1 MAIED
6 GLLIGSRREIEAWF
20 AATGQTQRE
29 LWAIIFKKT
38 SGKQSVTIGE
48 LIESGLCWGWVDHQ
62 TKRIDD
68 ERYGIRFVPRRPGSN
83 WSARN
88 RATACRLI
96 AAGRMTPA
104 GAVQLPPDLVCHDV

>member
-6 GLLIGSRREIEAWF
+6 GLLIGSQAEIEAWF
-20 AATGQTQRE
+20 AANGENRRE
-29 LWAIIFKKT
+29 LWAIIFKKS

-48 LIESGLCWGWVDHQ
+48 LIESALCWGWVDHQ

-83 WSARN
+83 WSPLN

-96 AAGRMTPA
+96 TAGRMQPA
-104 GAVQLPPDLVCHDV
+104 GTAQLPPDLVCAEV